1 MRDCATQRQICYGR
15 LWRIATALL
24 LITSGAPACQIIHV
38 WSKYVTQRHSE
49 LCKFKFQLKH
59 LMLWRSG
66 QNMWFQC
73 MISAQWLLLL
83 QNHWPS
89 VPAWNKESLGLT
101 HFILESTSM
110 FDAVRSYKRR
120 GQYIQSREIIWH
132 KRGILNRASVSQCLK
147 IIFSSDKIKI
157 RHTIY

>member
-1 MRDCATQRQICYGR
+1 MRDCATRRQICCGR

-49 LCKFKFQLKH
+49 LCKFKFQLKQESDA
-59 LMLWRSG
+59 LEIWEKYVIP
-66 QNMWFQC
+66 MWLP
-73 MISAQWLLLL
+73 LLL
-83 QNHWPS
+83 NHWPS
-89 VPAWNKESLGLT
+89 VPDWNKESLGLT

-147 IIFSSDKIKI
+147 IIFSSDKMKI

>member
-1 MRDCATQRQICYGR
+1 MNCAN
-15 LWRIATALL
+15 L
-24 LITSGAPACQIIHV
+24 
-38 WSKYVTQRHSE
+38 
-49 LCKFKFQLKH
+49 
-59 LMLWRSG
+59 LWRSG

-147 IIFSSDKIKI
+147 IIFSSDKMKI
-157 RHTIY
+157 RHTIYISIIQSREIIWHWRGILNRRRTTASVSFKLMTQISLYLIHWCSNTMTIKHTIY

>member
-1 MRDCATQRQICYGR
+1 MRDCATRRQICYGR

-24 LITSGAPACQIIHV
+24 LITSAAPACQIIHV

-49 LCKFKFQLKH
+49 LCKFKFQLKQESDA
-59 LMLWRSG
+59 LEIWEKYVIPM
-66 QNMWFQC
+66 
-73 MISAQWLLLL
+73 WLLLL
-83 QNHWPS
+83 LNHWPS
-89 VPAWNKESLGLT
+89 VPDWNKESLGLT

-147 IIFSSDKIKI
+147 IIFSSDKMKI